1 MAGAEPAAKPLPL
14 SRNVKALAA
23 VSLLTDAAS
32 EMIYPLLPIFLS
44 TVLGAPA
51 SAIGAIEGGPR
62 RWRAC

>member
-1 MAGAEPAAKPLPL
+1 MAAPEASPSPAGKPLPL

-51 SAIGAIEGGPR
+51 SAKIG
-62 RWRAC
+62 RAHV

>member
-1 MAGAEPAAKPLPL
+1 MAVPEPTPAPARLPL

-44 TVLGAPA
+44 TVLGL
-51 SAIGAIEGGPR
+51 GDRCNRGGG
-62 RWRAC
+62 